1 MLFDSAKREQDTP
14 PIVAPNVR
22 SDGIITKACRAGLAI
37 SRSTHKFKRPTSV
50 LQIYCSLLPLG
61 VAKACF
67 FFSICN
73 RMWGGLFG
81 PEFWGVFIVLALDVT
96 CSKAEK

>member
-67 FFSICN
+67 FFF
-73 RMWGGLFG
+73 LFVTVCG
-81 PEFWGVFIVLALDVT
+81 EDCLAPSFGAFLL
-96 CSKAEK
+96 SLH